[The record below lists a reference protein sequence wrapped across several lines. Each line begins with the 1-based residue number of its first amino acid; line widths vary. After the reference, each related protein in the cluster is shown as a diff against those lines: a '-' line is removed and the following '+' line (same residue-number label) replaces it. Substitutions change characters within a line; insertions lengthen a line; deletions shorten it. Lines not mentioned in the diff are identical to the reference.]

1 MGMHRS
7 LTVDPETPSR
17 AAAAPRVSSLWAAL
31 FCVVVSGCFLP
42 PPAEDKPLTD
52 PLADSTAEPAVDST
66 VGSPAEAISD
76 AAQLGSGSAA
86 EDVLRVEVEPD
97 SAPDLGSGSAPD
109 SASIPGSI
117 SGSGGVASAPEG
129 EAAPQEGGAVNP
141 DGMVK
146 EAALGADAGT
156 DLALTGEGGPA
167 GSQAA
172 TPDGSAP
179 GSVVVPGSSGGDVLP
194 DGSGVTGLG
203 ETVSDAKDTSV
214 VEVQQSTVA
223 DLTRV
228 ADATDTVAPPS
239 EDIDTQALERDPD
252 ATAPIV
258 APTEITPKELGS
270 TVTDT
275 AAEASDAA
283 SASSTGPP
291 ANGAASSVTPGAPT
305 GGPGEAAA
313 ARVSDGFEVREYMTD
328 DESVMTYEV
337 GRPSNSAVPKAA
349 AETGPIN
356 GATVVFIHGWCG
368 NRAQWRG
375 QMERFAPDSV
385 VLSVDLLGHGES
397 LGQPRSEWT
406 IPRYGSDV
414 AGVIEAED
422 LTDVFLVGH
431 AMGGQVALEVALR
444 IPDRIAGVI
453 GVESL
458 HELNV
463 DTKGSLDAPE
473 LKEYLAG
480 FEGNFMTA
488 YEGIV
493 VNGVH
498 PSTQASIRDRISRD
512 AEGCETPVAIKLMRH
527 FQTRDLRGVVRSIEC
542 PVRCINSELFK
553 TDVEGNRAL
562 LTGFAVEEMA
572 GVGLWPHLE
581 QPEAFHS
588 ALVVQINAT
597 QAPLRIPEESAMTGL
612 LPVLFSDDVESLAG
626 FYTKYLLFK
635 EVGRQPS
642 SLDEPATFIALER
655 DDKQLQ
661 IQSRASLAIDVPGA
675 EDVTQGGR
683 MLFLTVTNLESER
696 ERLGTGFK
704 MMVAFRILDT
714 GSQQTVFRDPEKNV
728 IVLQQPSRR
737 VKTAQE

>member
-1 MGMHRS
+1 MSDHTLRGRLARFGLCLDGAEGRIHSERRSNEGTTGSDWAFPGSVGEGREIGCGFGLLRQTSPMGMHRS

-172 TPDGSAP
+172 TPEGSAP

-356 GATVVFIHGWCG
+356 GATVVFI
-368 NRAQWRG
+368 
-375 QMERFAPDSV
+375 
-385 VLSVDLLGHGES
+385 LSLIH
-397 LGQPRSEWT
+397 
-406 IPRYGSDV
+406 I
-414 AGVIEAED
+414 
-422 LTDVFLVGH
+422 
-431 AMGGQVALEVALR
+431 
-444 IPDRIAGVI
+444 
-453 GVESL
+453 
-458 HELNV
+458 
-463 DTKGSLDAPE
+463 
-473 LKEYLAG
+473 
-480 FEGNFMTA
+480 
-488 YEGIV
+488 
-493 VNGVH
+493 
-498 PSTQASIRDRISRD
+498 
-512 AEGCETPVAIKLMRH
+512 
-527 FQTRDLRGVVRSIEC
+527 
-542 PVRCINSELFK
+542 
-553 TDVEGNRAL
+553 
-562 LTGFAVEEMA
+562 
-572 GVGLWPHLE
+572 
-581 QPEAFHS
+581 
-588 ALVVQINAT
+588 
-597 QAPLRIPEESAMTGL
+597 
-612 LPVLFSDDVESLAG
+612 
-626 FYTKYLLFK
+626 
-635 EVGRQPS
+635 
-642 SLDEPATFIALER
+642 
-655 DDKQLQ
+655 
-661 IQSRASLAIDVPGA
+661 
-675 EDVTQGGR
+675 
-683 MLFLTVTNLESER
+683 
-696 ERLGTGFK
+696 
-704 MMVAFRILDT
+704 
-714 GSQQTVFRDPEKNV
+714 
-728 IVLQQPSRR
+728 
-737 VKTAQE
+737 